1 MTIERWYPYAGGVL
15 VGISVFMFRD
25 SISLPETLKELFPVV
40 ISISAIAVGFLATA
54 KSILL
59 SLEDRPVIRHLKEL
73 GGYNDLIQY
82 LLTAVN
88 WSLVASLVSAVF
100 LLLLHKK
107 ETWWCLDGF
116 AIWAFVTVTA
126 VLTCYRVLRLFAR
139 ILMMGTQP
147 SDTTVS

>member
-1 MTIERWYPYAGGVL
+1 MFERWYPLGGGIVA
-15 VGISVFMFRD
+15 GISVFLFRD
-25 SISLPETLKELFPVV
+25 FIYLPETLKELFPVV

-88 WSLVASLVSAVF
+88 WSLIASVVSAVF
-100 LLLLHKK
+100 LLLLPKR
-107 ETWWCLDGF
+107 ETWWYVDSF

-126 VLTCYRVLRLFAR
+126 VLTCYRVIRIFSR
-139 ILMMGTQP
+139 ILTMGTRT
-147 SDTTVS
+147 SGSTVS